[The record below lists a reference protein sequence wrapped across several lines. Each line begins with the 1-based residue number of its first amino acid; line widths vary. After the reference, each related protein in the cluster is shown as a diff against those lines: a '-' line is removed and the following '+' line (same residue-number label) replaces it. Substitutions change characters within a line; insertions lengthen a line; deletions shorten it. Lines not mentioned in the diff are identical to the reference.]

1 MVNTAAL
8 PSVSAREG
16 QARGSRLRV
25 LCVDDHRDVAD
36 STALLLR
43 GAGFEARAC
52 HDGRTALQ
60 LAVQFR
66 PGVCLLD
73 LTMPGMDG
81 DELAQRLLAQPGW
94 RPLLLVAVTAV
105 SDESYRQ
112 RTTAAGFHLH
122 LVKPVE
128 PEKLLAMVESFS
140 AAATGS
146 GEPVTAETE

>member
-1 MVNTAAL
+1 MVDTAAL
-8 PSVSAREG
+8 QSVSAREG
-16 QARGSRLRV
+16 QARGPRLRV

-43 GAGFEARAC
+43 VAGFEARAC
-52 HDGRTALQ
+52 YDGWTALQ

-94 RPLLLVAVTAV
+94 RPLLLVAVTAM
-105 SDESYRQ
+105 SDETYRQ

-128 PEKLLAMVESFS
+128 PEKLVAMVESFS
-140 AAATGS
+140 AAATG
-146 GEPVTAETE
+146 GCEPVTAETG